1 MASNAIAGSASVWV
15 LGTFIVYLLALVGIG
30 LYTSRFMDSVG
41 DYVIGGRKIG
51 PVVTGFS
58 ERASEMSGWLTLGV
72 PADAYSTGIMAFLN
86 GLGMI
91 PADLFSWA
99 AIAKRLRKY
108 TELVRSVTL
117 PTFFEHRLGDDTGRV
132 RGVSAVVLML
142 FEGGYVGAQIVAAG
156 TLLQIL
162 TGIEPLIGIIVGGI
176 IVISYTFLGG
186 YFAVAW
192 SDYFQGAIILMAF
205 IALPIIAFVEIGLP
219 FDALAQ
225 SGGSLTSITAGATGW
240 AAVFGII
247 SYAAIGLGLPGNP
260 HVMVRFMGI
269 DRVKNVRKAALVA
282 QLFMFVAYIGAA
294 FVGLY
299 ALAMFGGGAIENSDA
314 VMPMLTLDLLPDVIA
329 GVVLAAALAA
339 MMSSAD
345 SQLLVATS
353 AVVEDVYHG
362 FFDREATQAQLVRYS
377 RYVTF
382 GLGAA
387 SVAFAVGA
395 RDTPI
400 YTLVLDYAW
409 GGLGAAIGPTI
420 IATLWWKRVTAEGS
434 VASMIVGSVTMILWT
449 QLPTVLDAVG
459 LMPAESA
466 AFWYGLVTVYGL
478 FPAFILSVLTLVIVS
493 LLTSPPDGVDERFA
507 VFDKPLSAVLS
518 EDGTPEYATDGGA
531 AAESSRPKVVTE
543 ADNIRSHVAAVAAE
557 TTTLDPEIPTTGAL
571 GQHQDQAE
579 LSVFPPAIT
588 RETVAAESSGRVIAV
603 AYPHRV
609 YETETEVDRP
619 FMSSHTDEHIVSV
632 DCSRRLPVK
641 ADVFPETD
649 ARTVSDVI
657 VLPSELD
664 AQQADE
670 KAHSQAFEWTLRA
683 SVLAD
688 VPETEINR
696 VTDAYKLFWLVE
708 RPDGDVII
716 DSVRGTERPLEG

>member
-15 LGTFIVYLLALVGIG
+15 LGTFTVYLLALVGIG

-41 DYVIGGRKIG
+41 DYVIGGRRIG

-72 PADAYSTGIMAFLN
+72 PADAYGTGIMAFLN

-132 RGVSAVVLML
+132 KGVSAVVLML

-156 TLLQIL
+156 ILLQIL
-162 TGIEPLIGIIVGGI
+162 TGIDPWVGIIVGGI

-192 SDYFQGAIILMAF
+192 SDYFQGAIILVAF
-205 IALPIIAFVEIGLP
+205 IALPVIAFVNFGLP
-219 FDALAQ
+219 FEELAQ
-225 SGGSLTSITAGATGW
+225 SGDSLTSITAGTTGW

-247 SYAAIGLGLPGNP
+247 SYAAIGLGVPGNP
-260 HVMVRFMGI
+260 HIMVRFMGI
-269 DRVKNVRKAALVA
+269 DRVKNIRRAALVA

-299 ALAMFGGGAIENSDA
+299 ALAVFGGGAIETSDA
-314 VMPMLTLDLLPDVIA
+314 VMPMLTLDLLPDVLA
-329 GVVLAAALAA
+329 GIVLAAALAA

-362 FFDREATQAQLVRYS
+362 FFDRDATQEELVRYS
-377 RYVTF
+377 RYVTLL
-382 GLGAA
+382 LGGA
-387 SVAFAVGA
+387 SIAFAYLA
-395 RDTPI
+395 RGTPI

-434 VASMIVGSVTMILWT
+434 VASMIVGTITMILWT
-449 QLPTVLDAVG
+449 QLPTVLGAVG
-459 LMPAESA
+459 MMPPESA
-466 AFWYGLVTVYGL
+466 AFWYGLATVYGL
-478 FPAFILSVLTLVIVS
+478 FPAFVLSVLTLVVVS
-493 LLTSPPDGVDERFA
+493 LLTSPPEGVDERFA

-531 AAESSRPKVVTE
+531 VAAGASEPKVVTE
-543 ADNIRSHVAAVAAE
+543 ADNIRNHVATAAS
-557 TTTLDPEIPTTGAL
+557 TALDAERPATGPV
-571 GQHQDQAE
+571 GRHHDQAE
-579 LSVFPPAIT
+579 LPVFPPAIS
-588 RETVAAESSGRVIAV
+588 REAVTSESSRVTAV
-603 AYPHRV
+603 AYPYRV

-619 FMSSHTDEHIVSV
+619 FMSAHTDRHVVSV
-632 DCSRRLPVK
+632 DCSRRLAVR

-649 ARTVSDVI
+649 ARTVSDVL
-657 VLPSELD
+657 VLPTELD
-664 AQQADE
+664 DERADE
-670 KAHSQAFEWTLRA
+670 KARDEVFEWTLRT

-688 VPETEINR
+688 VPETEIDR
-696 VTDAYKLFWLVE
+696 VADAYKLFWLVE
-708 RPDGDVII
+708 RPDGNVII

>member
-1 MASNAIAGSASVWV
+1 MASDAIAGSASIWV
-15 LGTFIVYLLALVGIG
+15 LGTFAVYLLVLVAIG

-41 DYVIGGRKIG
+41 DYVIGGRQIG

-72 PADAYSTGIMAFLN
+72 PADAYGTGIMAFLN

-117 PTFFEHRLGDDTGRV
+117 PTFFAHRLGDDTGRV
-132 RGVSAVVLML
+132 KGVSAVVLML

-162 TGIEPLIGIIVGGI
+162 TGIEPLVGIIVGGI
-176 IVISYTFLGG
+176 IVIGYTFLGG

-192 SDYFQGAIILMAF
+192 SDYFQGTIILMAF
-205 IALPIIAFVEIGLP
+205 IALPIIAFVDIGLP
-219 FDALAQ
+219 FEALAQ
-225 SGGSLTSITAGATGW
+225 NGDSLTSITAGATGW

-247 SYAAIGLGLPGNP
+247 SYAAIGLGVPGNP
-260 HVMVRFMGI
+260 HIMVRFMGI
-269 DRVKNVRKAALVA
+269 DRVKNIRLAALVA

-299 ALAMFGGGAIENSDA
+299 ALAVFGGGTIENGDA
-314 VMPMLTLDLLPDVIA
+314 VMPMLTLDLLPDVLA
-329 GVVLAAALAA
+329 GIVLAAALAA

-362 FFDREATQAQLVRYS
+362 FFDRDATQAQLVRYS
-377 RYVTF
+377 RYVTL
-382 GLGAA
+382 GLGMA
-387 SVAFAVGA
+387 SVAFASLA

-434 VASMIVGSVTMILWT
+434 IASMIVGTVTMILWT
-449 QLPTVLDAVG
+449 QLPTVLQPIG
-459 LMPAESA
+459 LMPPESA
-466 AFWYGLVTVYGL
+466 GFWYGLVTVYGL
-478 FPAFILSVLTLVIVS
+478 FPAFVLSTLVLVIVS
-493 LLTSPPDGVDERFA
+493 LLTSPPDGVDERFET
-507 VFDKPLSAVLS
+507 FDKPLSAVLS

-531 AAESSRPKVVTE
+531 VAVDAPTEPKVVTE
-543 ADNIRSHVAAVAAE
+543 TDNIRSHVAAVAAE
-557 TTTLDPEIPTTGAL
+557 NTTVDAEQSVITGE
-571 GQHQDQAE
+571 HHEHAE

-588 RETVAAESSGRVIAV
+588 REMVTTESSGRVIAV

-619 FMSSHTDEHIVSV
+619 FMSSHTDDHVVSV
-632 DCSRRLPVK
+632 DCSRRLSVR
-641 ADVFPETD
+641 ADLFPETN
-649 ARTVSDVI
+649 TKTISDVI
-657 VLPSELD
+657 VLPNELST
-664 AQQADE
+664 QQADE
-670 KAHSQAFEWTLRA
+670 KARNQTFEWTLRT
-683 SVLAD
+683 SILAD
-688 VPETEINR
+688 VPETEITR
-696 VTDAYKLFWLVE
+696 VTDAYKLFWVVE

-716 DSVRGTERPLEG
+716 DSVRGTERLLDG